1 VIDPLTARSQI
12 HGGVVQ
18 GISYALFEERIL
30 DRRTGDQVNADFLG
44 YKIAGSLDMPEIVS
58 IPFTVAQGMSSTGA
72 SSLGEPPTVP
82 TAGAI
87 GNAVANA
94 LGVRVRS
101 LPITPAKVLAALGGA
116 R

>member
-1 VIDPLTARSQI
+1 M
-12 HGGVVQ
+12 
-18 GISYALFEERIL
+18 
-30 DRRTGDQVNADFLG
+30 VNADFLG
-44 YKIAGSLDMPEIVS
+44 YKILGALDMPEIEA
-58 IPFTVAQGMSSTGA
+58 IPFTVSHGMSSTGA
-72 SSLGEPPTVP
+72 SSLGEPPTIP

-101 LPITPAKVLAALGGA
+101 LPITPDKVLAALGGA

>member
-1 VIDPLTARSQI
+1 M
-12 HGGVVQ
+12 
-18 GISYALFEERIL
+18 
-30 DRRTGDQVNADFLG
+30 VNADFLS
-44 YKIAGSLDMPEIVS
+44 YKIAGALDMPEIVA
-58 IPFTVAQGMSSTGA
+58 IPFSVAQGMTCTGA

-101 LPITPAKVLAALGGA
+101 LPITPSKVLAALGGA